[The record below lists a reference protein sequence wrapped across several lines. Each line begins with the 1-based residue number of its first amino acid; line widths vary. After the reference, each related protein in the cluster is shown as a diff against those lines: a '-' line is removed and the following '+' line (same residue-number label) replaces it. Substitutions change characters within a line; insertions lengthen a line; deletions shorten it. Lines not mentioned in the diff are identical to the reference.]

1 MFKII
6 AVTDSKTCS
15 RPLLSQISYLKNAP
29 QIPNAL
35 ILRAKELSASEYF
48 TLAQQVQNICQQE
61 NLPLILHTHWQIALR
76 LKQPMVHLPLK
87 DLAQIDTTNRKFF
100 TYLSTSVHNL
110 AELQQALTL
119 GATHIVA
126 GHIYATNCKANL
138 PPRGL
143 HFLQEICA
151 NTKLPVYAIGGIK
164 FDSKQWQ
171 ELKNAHAAGCCIMSA
186 YMQV

>member
-6 AVTDSKTCS
+6 AVTDSKTCP
-15 RPLLSQISYLKNAP
+15 RPLLSQIPYLKNAP
-29 QIPNAL
+29 QIPDAL
-35 ILRAKELSASEYF
+35 ILRAKELSAAEYF
-48 TLAQQVQNICQQE
+48 TLAQQARNICQQK
-61 NLPLILHTHWQIALR
+61 NLSLILHTHWQTALK
-76 LKQPMVHLPLK
+76 LKHPLIHLPLK
-87 DLAQIDTTNRKFF
+87 DLAQIDASSRNFF

-110 AELQQALTL
+110 AELKQALTL

-126 GHIYATNCKANL
+126 GHIYPTNCKAGL

-143 HFLQEICA
+143 YFLQEICN
-151 NTKLPVYAIGGIK
+151 NTQLPVYAIGGIR

-171 ELKNAHAAGCCIMSA
+171 ELKNAQAAGCCIMSA